1 MEYSGI
7 MYLCKYKRLYFN
19 VLGMNYLQKL
29 RRQYGYSQDFVARKL
44 EISRPTYILLESG
57 KRDLSIREAR
67 ILSDLY
73 DLALVDFLAEI
84 MPEEGETVNL
94 MVKESGAEYKSD
106 MRVAVPQENVE
117 KFREVILYILEKIGA
132 RPNIGEAVIWKLL
145 YFIDFDYYEKYE
157 EQLIGARYKRN
168 HHGPT
173 PVIST
178 QILEQMEK
186 QGDIVKVNTKYFQ
199 YEQKKYLP
207 VRKADLSILSAQEK
221 TLIDEE
227 IERFK
232 NYNAAQIRE
241 YSHRDVPWITTPSQA
256 EIDYESVFYR
266 TPEFSVRAYSED
278 DESEV

>member
-7 MYLCKYKRLYFN
+7 MYLCQYKKLYFN

-73 DLALVDFLAEI
+73 GLALVDFLAEI

-186 QGDIVKVNTKYFQ
+186 QGDIVRVNTKYFQ

-278 DESEV
+278 DES

>member
-1 MEYSGI
+1 MLYSGI
-7 MYLCKYKRLYFN
+7 MYLCQYKRLYFK

-73 DLALVDFLAEI
+73 GLALVDFLAEI

-106 MRVAVPQENVE
+106 IRVAVPQENVE
-117 KFREVILYILEKIGA
+117 KFREVLLYILEKIGA

-157 EQLIGARYKRN
+157 EQLIGARYKKN

-178 QILEQMEK
+178 QILEEMEK
-186 QGDIVKVNTKYFQ
+186 QGDIVRVNTKYFQ

-207 VRKADLSILSAQEK
+207 LRTPDLSCLSAREK

-232 NYNAAQIRE
+232 DYNATQIRE
-241 YSHRDVPWITTPSQA
+241 YSHRDVPWITTASQA

-266 TPEFSVRAYSED
+266 TPEFSVRAYAGD
-278 DESEV
+278 DEG

>member
-7 MYLCKYKRLYFN
+7 MYLCQYKRLYFN

-57 KRDLSIREAR
+57 KRDLSIWEAR

-73 DLALVDFLAEI
+73 GLALVDFLAEI

-186 QGDIVKVNTKYFQ
+186 QGDIVRVNTKYFQ

-207 VRKADLSILSAQEK
+207 VRQADLSILSAQEK

-278 DESEV
+278 DEN

>member
-7 MYLCKYKRLYFN
+7 MYLCQYKRLYFK
-19 VLGMNYLQKL
+19 VLGMNYLQRL

-73 DLALVDFLAEI
+73 GLALVDFLAEI

-94 MVKESGAEYKSD
+94 MVKESGAEYRSD
-106 MRVAVPQENVE
+106 LRVAVPQENVE
-117 KFREVILYILEKIGA
+117 KFREVLLYILEKIGA

-186 QGDIVKVNTKYFQ
+186 QGDIVRVNTKYFQ

-278 DESEV
+278 DES

>member
-1 MEYSGI
+1 MKYSGI
-7 MYLCKYKRLYFN
+7 MYLCQYKGLYFN
-19 VLGMNYLQKL
+19 VLSMNYLQKL

-67 ILSDLY
+67 VLSDLY
-73 DLALVDFLAEI
+73 SLALVDFLAEI

-106 MRVAVPQENVE
+106 LRVAVPQENVE
-117 KFREVILYILEKIGA
+117 KFREVLLYILEKIGA

-186 QGDIVKVNTKYFQ
+186 QGDIVRVNTKYFQ

-232 NYNAAQIRE
+232 DYNAAQIRE

-278 DESEV
+278 DEN

>member
-1 MEYSGI
+1 
-7 MYLCKYKRLYFN
+7 
-19 VLGMNYLQKL
+19 MNYLQKL

-73 DLALVDFLAEI
+73 GLALVDFLAEI

-117 KFREVILYILEKIGA
+117 KFREVLLYILEKIGA

-178 QILEQMEK
+178 QILEEMEK
-186 QGDIVKVNTKYFQ
+186 QGDIVRVNTKYFQ

-278 DESEV
+278 DEN

>member
-1 MEYSGI
+1 MS
-7 MYLCKYKRLYFN
+7 
-19 VLGMNYLQKL
+19 YLQKI
-29 RRQYGYSQDFVARKL
+29 RQQQGFSQDWVARQL
-44 EISRPTYILLESG
+44 GISRPTYILLESG
-57 KRDLSIREAR
+57 QRDLSVKEAR

-73 DLALVDFLAEI
+73 GLSLENLLNEL
-84 MPEEGETVNL
+84 MPEPVKPVNL
-94 MVKESGAEYKSD
+94 MVKEEGAVEYKSD
-106 MRVAVPQENVE
+106 IRVAVPQENIE
-117 KFREVILYILEKIGA
+117 KFREVLLYILEKIGA

-178 QILEQMEK
+178 QIIEQMEK
-186 QGDIVKVNTKYFQ
+186 QGDIVRVNAKYFK

-207 VRKADLSILSAQEK
+207 LRSADLSCLSAREK

-232 NYNAAQIRE
+232 DYNATKIRE
-241 YSHRDVPWITTPSQA
+241 CSHRDVPWITTASQA

-266 TPEFSVRAYSED
+266 TPEFSRRAYSGD
-278 DESEV
+278 DEN